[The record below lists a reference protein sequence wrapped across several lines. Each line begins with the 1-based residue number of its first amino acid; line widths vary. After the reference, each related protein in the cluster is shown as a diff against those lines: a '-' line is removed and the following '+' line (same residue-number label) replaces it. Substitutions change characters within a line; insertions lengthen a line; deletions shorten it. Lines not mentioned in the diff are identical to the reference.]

1 MLLLKRITEAVK
13 TFPGA
18 KVLAN
23 SPGIRVLKNRIVSA
37 IDHVDTLSRI
47 DRVFFVENILPNVVR
62 LNPPKLLFVGCR
74 SYTAA
79 YCEYWMRS
87 KISCW
92 TIDIDP
98 VAAKWGVPGR
108 HIIGDVLHADEMF
121 RESEF
126 DVSIMNG
133 VFGFGIETI
142 DEMDRAVKS
151 IATITKQGG
160 LLIIGWNTDVISD
173 PADLPSIKQHFRYS
187 EAEPFSKRQTFQ
199 SSTHV
204 YDFYVK
210 TW

>member
-1 MLLLKRITEAVK
+1 
-13 TFPGA
+13 
-18 KVLAN
+18 
-23 SPGIRVLKNRIVSA
+23 
-37 IDHVDTLSRI
+37 
-47 DRVFFVENILPNVVR
+47 
-62 LNPPKLLFVGCR
+62 
-74 SYTAA
+74 
-79 YCEYWMRS
+79 MRS

-108 HIIGDVLHADEMF
+108 HIIADVLHADEMF

-126 DVSIMNG
+126 DVSVMNG

-187 EAEPFSKRQTFQ
+187 EAVPFSKRQIFP

-204 YDFYVK
+204 YDFYVR